1 MFLSLCRSCCRGD
14 GPRRAGRQ
22 QLLVERRRPGHAL
35 QFPRSLP
42 GLRRRSRS
50 GPLHPAAG
58 RNQLRLIHLGA
69 VATRGGYQQHQSLP
83 LSETGSLN
91 SVLDLVRDLSFPTG
105 LQQQELVSVSS
116 TGLGLGPGQSPACCW
131 CRTESVSQ
139 APGNWHVLSML
150 MQDLI
155 SADTHT
161 WSCADM
167 NGTRG
172 GYC

>member
-58 RNQLRLIHLGA
+58 RNQLRLIHLGD

-83 LSETGSLN
+83 
-91 SVLDLVRDLSFPTG
+91 VLDLVRDLSFPTG
-105 LQQQELVSVSS
+105 LQQQELCQQHGTWSQSGSEPCILLVLDRISVSS
-116 TGLGLGPGQSPACCW
+116 TRELACIVHAHAGPHI
-131 CRTESVSQ
+131 CRYS
-139 APGNWHVLSML
+139 HMVLCR
-150 MQDLI
+150 
-155 SADTHT
+155 HE
-161 WSCADM
+161 
-167 NGTRG
+167 
-172 GYC
+172 